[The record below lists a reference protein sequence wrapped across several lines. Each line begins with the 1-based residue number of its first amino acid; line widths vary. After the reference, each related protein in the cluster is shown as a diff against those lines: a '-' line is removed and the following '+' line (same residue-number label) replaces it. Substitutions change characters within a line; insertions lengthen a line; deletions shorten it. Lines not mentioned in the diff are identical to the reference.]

1 MQKDT
6 EKLVQNTSWEKEFEK
21 VMGCIPECAT
31 GLYEDVG
38 CPAHGYDAIKAI
50 KFFRGVLSNR
60 EKEIAEEVKKL
71 YSLDYMKGSPASYIN
86 RALDK
91 VLQILKH

>member
-1 MQKDT
+1 MCHSQKESEWGERIKT
-6 EKLVQNTSWEKEFEK
+6 QIEYLGEEGANTPSFRRMVYEAVESIVVKE
-21 VMGCIPECAT
+21 I
-31 GLYEDVG
+31 
-38 CPAHGYDAIKAI
+38 
-50 KFFRGVLSNR
+50 SNR

-91 VLQILKH
+91 VLQIIKH